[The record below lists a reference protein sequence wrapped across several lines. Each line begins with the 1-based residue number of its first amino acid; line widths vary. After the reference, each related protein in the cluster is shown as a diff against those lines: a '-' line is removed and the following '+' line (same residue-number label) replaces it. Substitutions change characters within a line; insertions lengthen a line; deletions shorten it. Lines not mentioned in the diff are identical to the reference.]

1 MSEKKILIVEDDA
14 DVLRGLMIRLKANG
28 YDTVAAGDGYAAT
41 KVAKDEQPDLVLLDL
56 GLPAGD
62 GYTVMERLK
71 TVLTSASTPVVVLS
85 AKDPRSNKKRALE
98 AGAVAFLQ
106 KPADND
112 ELMATI
118 RKALE

>member
-1 MSEKKILIVEDDA
+1 MSKKKILIVEDDA
-14 DVLRGLMIRLKANG
+14 DVMRGLMIRLRANG

-41 KVAKDEQPDLVLLDL
+41 KSAKDEQPDLVLLDL

-62 GYTVMERLK
+62 GYIVMERLK
-71 TVLTSASTPVVVLS
+71 TILSNVSTPVVVLS